1 MSTPGGYAQFN
12 GKGVRWNKTNIV
24 FRGNG
29 RGRRRNWAHSTCRWR
44 GRGGKVAGF
53 ARDYDIGFVFVGVG
67 GVSVQYTVAV
77 R

>member
-1 MSTPGGYAQFN
+1 
-12 GKGVRWNKTNIV
+12 
-24 FRGNG
+24 
-29 RGRRRNWAHSTCRWR
+29 
-44 GRGGKVAGF
+44 VAGF

>member
-29 RGRRRNWAHSTCRWR
+29 RGGGGIGLIQLADGGGGGARWR
-44 GRGGKVAGF
+44 ALRVIMIL
-53 ARDYDIGFVFVGVG
+53 DLCLWE
-67 GVSVQYTVAV
+67 
-77 R
+77 